1 MNGTNIK
8 ETINQVNIPEDMQK
22 EIIRNLQKQEDLGK
36 YKYNYKSHTFKRTL
50 LSAAALL
57 LIMGT
62 ISIPVQAGIRYL
74 VKARME
80 SIPAEEMEATLEMM
94 QTQTVGAD
102 SFSRE
107 YSQNE
112 KQRRAELFTAYQ
124 NGTFPHGQLLLIES
138 EDQIPDNTLC
148 YLKSTSCF
156 YLPDRELTDEEILEI
171 IEFNYKREYSL
182 SLDPEVQ
189 AVMEEREKEQN
200 EIKEKVQA
208 DNGIT
213 EAEAVT
219 IAQNWMNS
227 FFNVSPNGMEET
239 IYLDD
244 EMFEVPIYHITY
256 DIQSTCYYYFSISTI
271 DGSIMS
277 IDISLASW
285 GDAPEITEEQAT
297 AQMSENYQT
306 ALRFLNEQLE
316 IRDEFETV
324 YCLYRAEDG
333 KLISRV
339 LSYFFQKADGD
350 FYLVTFRCGNSEF
363 SNYTHATAEWF
374 KQLSERE
381 NAVLITLSPE
391 N

>member
-138 EDQIPDNTLC
+138 DDQIPDNTLC
-148 YLKSTSCF
+148 Y
-156 YLPDRELTDEEILEI
+156 LTDEEILEI

-285 GDAPEITEEQAT
+285 GDAPEITEEQAK